1 MKQNE
6 LDCCDTAPL
15 MLPSGIYSNGW
26 LLDGALLG
34 PGSIPCCQIKLVV
47 VGWITTQGLEMTEE
61 KLPLL
66 FHLAMVKLF
75 QSSWVMMKTPRPL
88 LRVAFTLGLNLML

>member
-1 MKQNE
+1 
-6 LDCCDTAPL
+6 

-75 QSSWVMMKTPRPL
+75 QSSWVINDENPKAPSQSSFHFRS
-88 LRVAFTLGLNLML
+88 